1 MHDDLDELDELGQ
14 GAGMADPH
22 ELAESPLDEATEEAQ
37 AVASAAS
44 ALVEQL
50 SLRLKGEYDRRRGQR
65 SEIEKRWRSDIE
77 QYNSQYDAAT
87 QAAFKERQFGSQ
99 VFVPLTRRIC
109 NIVEARWGDLLF
121 PTDDRNF
128 VVQESPIPD
137 LADAEELA
145 KKLPPDAMVDAGG
158 AQVPAGQL
166 IKALRDVRE
175 EAKRKAANMQ
185 RKVDDQL
192 KEANYPIEARK
203 AIHDAIKLGT
213 GVLKGPFALARRKT
227 VWKYDAAAG
236 RMVRHVIEDVT
247 ATVKR
252 VDPWNFYPQLGV
264 SEVDESADF
273 FEKHRMNM
281 AELAALARQPG
292 FDPAAIAAIIEGK
305 VIGTQVRDE
314 NLDVQ
319 REAAGTVGV
328 DDDRFNLIEY
338 TGPVLTEELRACG
351 CEMADDPLM
360 SYMAVVWFSE
370 FTGHVVKAMLYPVE
384 AGNQRPYRVLN
395 WQRDSSCIFGYGLP
409 YEIRDTQEAANSA
422 FRAAMD
428 NMGLSVGPQLVIN
441 DKKIVPANGR
451 WAVEPNKVWRLQDA
465 SVPVTN
471 VFAFN
476 QVESRVSELL
486 SVFNAA
492 KALAEEIGGPAMAM
506 QGTEAPSYAQAGA
519 TGMAIA
525 YNAANI
531 WMRRA
536 VKNYDDQI
544 TVPLV
549 SGFIDWNMEFSDD
562 DDIKGDV
569 NAVARGTSAL
579 LEAEGQVQRL
589 QVLMGMS
596 QQAGIPIRKMVN
608 QLRQMALAMRLD
620 PDDLLPNDD
629 EVKQME
635 EQQAQNGPPPNPELE
650 RLKLRQ
656 AEMQDAQAQRE
667 HEMAMAQQANQIRVA
682 ELAAKEK
689 LTIEQVRAKYG
700 IEEMRLAA
708 QVADKRE
715 QRAHDAR
722 KTNAELAVK
731 ATMGSGI

>member
-1 MHDDLDELDELGQ
+1 MLNDIDELDQMGEAGEL
-14 GAGMADPH
+14 PEH
-22 ELAESPLDEATEEAQ
+22 ELAEGAVVEEDEEAA
-37 AVASAAS
+37 AVAAMAR
-44 ALVEQL
+44 ALVD
-50 SLRLKGEYDRRRGQR
+50 SLAIRLKAEYERRKGQR
-65 SEIEKRWRSDIE
+65 SQIEQRWRDDIQ
-77 QYNSQYDAAT
+77 QYNSQYKPDVV
-87 QAAFKERQFGSQ
+87 AAFKERKYGSQ

-128 VVQESPIPD
+128 VVQESPVPD
-137 LADAEELA
+137 LSDAEELL
-145 KKLPPDAMVDAGG
+145 KKLPPEQMVNSGVPG
-158 AQVPAGQL
+158 VQVPAG
-166 IKALRDVRE
+166 KMHAALRDVRE

-185 RKVDDQL
+185 RVVDDQL

-203 AIHDAIKLGT
+203 VMHDALKLGT
-213 GVLKGPFALARRKT
+213 GVLKGPFALARRKSIWT
-227 VWKYDAAAG
+227 FDEASGK
-236 RMVRHVIEDVT
+236 MVKSVIEDVT

-273 FEKHRMNM
+273 FEKHRMNQ

-292 FDPAAIAAIIEGK
+292 FDPDAIAAIIEGK
-305 VIGTQVRDE
+305 TLQSRDE
-314 NLDVQ
+314 NLDIQ

-328 DDDRFNLIEY
+328 DDDRYNLIEY
-338 TGPVLTEELRACG
+338 TGPVLAEELRACG
-351 CEMADDPLM
+351 CDTGEDPLL

-370 FTGHVVKAMLYPVE
+370 FTGHVVKAMLYPLE
-384 AGNQRPYRVLN
+384 TGSQRPYRVLN
-395 WQRDSSCIFGYGLP
+395 WQRDSASIFGYGLP
-409 YEIRDTQEAANSA
+409 YEIRDSQEAVNSA

-428 NMGLSVGPQLVIN
+428 NMGLSVGPQVVVN
-441 DKKIVPANGR
+441 DKKIVPANGQ
-451 WAVEPNKVWRLQDA
+451 WVIEPNKVWRLADSA
-465 SVPVTN
+465 VPVAN
-471 VFAFN
+471 VFGFF
-476 QVESRVSELL
+476 QIDSRVNELL
-486 SVFNAA
+486 AVFNTA
-492 KALAEEIGGPAMAM
+492 KQIAEEIGGPAMAM
-506 QGTEAPSYAQAGA
+506 QGTEAPSYVQAGA

-525 YNAANI
+525 YNAANV
-531 WMRRA
+531 WMRRG
-536 VKNYDDQI
+536 VKNYDDQV

-569 NAVARGTSAL
+569 NAIARGTSAL

-596 QQAGIPIRKMVN
+596 QQAGVPIRKMVN

-635 EQQAQNGPPPNPELE
+635 AQQAQNGPPPNPEME
-650 RLKLRQ
+650 RIKLRN
-656 AEMQDAQAQRE
+656 AEIQDRAQEREFQAQME
-667 HEMAMAQQANQIRVA
+667 QQRMQLRLA
-682 ELAAKEK
+682 ELASREN
-689 LTIEQVRAKYG
+689 TTVEQVKAKYG
-700 IEEMRLAA
+700 IELEKLSAEM
-708 QVADKRE
+708 ADRRE

-722 KTNAELAVK
+722 KTNAELSIK